1 MNKKTSEMLKQ
12 KRLEAQVRA
21 KQIEAKRR
29 PLEESGYV
37 KSQFGTLTN
46 ENRLFEMGYYKRE
59 SRAYGQKNKLE
70 ISPKNRVEWLMAT
83 NAKKV

>member
-1 MNKKTSEMLKQ
+1 MKQKTMEMLKQ
-12 KRLEAQVRA
+12 KRLEAQVRS
-21 KQIEAKRR
+21 KRIEQKRR

-59 SRAYGQKNKLE
+59 SRAYGQKNKLD
-70 ISPKNRVEWLMAT
+70 IKSKDKVEWLMAA